1 MTSSTGIPNDLSAKS
16 RASRAK
22 ATSVERRLV
31 RATLCVAGVRRLAA
45 GTFKREDVVAVTLD
59 GLLGEHQGFGDLA
72 SRAPSATRLGIS
84 SLLSRQAGTDGRDR
98 ESRFRSR
105 LTSRS

>member
-1 MTSSTGIPNDLSAKS
+1 
-16 RASRAK
+16 
-22 ATSVERRLV
+22 
-31 RATLCVAGVRRLAA
+31 
-45 GTFKREDVVAVTLD
+45 VTLD